1 MLLFSK
7 HGDIDARVAVLA
19 GASVNLIATLV
30 VFLVAAR
37 ISNIM
42 SETLAVIVTKVF
54 GIILAALAA
63 QFTIDGIK
71 SAFNL

>member
-1 MLLFSK
+1 M
-7 HGDIDARVAVLA
+7 AVLA
-19 GASVNLIATLV
+19 GVSVNLGLTLV

-37 ISNIM
+37 VSHIM
-42 SETLAVIVTKVF
+42 SETLAAVVTKVF

-71 SAFNL
+71 SAFHLA

>member
-7 HGDIDARVAVLA
+7 HDDLPARLAVLA
-19 GASVNLIATLV
+19 GASLNLV
-30 VFLVAAR
+30 VTLILFLVAAR

-71 SAFNL
+71 SAFNI